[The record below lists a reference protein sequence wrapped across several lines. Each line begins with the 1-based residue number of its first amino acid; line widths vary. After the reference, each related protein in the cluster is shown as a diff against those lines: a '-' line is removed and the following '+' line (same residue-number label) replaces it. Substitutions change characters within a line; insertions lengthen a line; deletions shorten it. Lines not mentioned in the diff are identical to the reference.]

1 VVTDRLAALVWSQ
14 RAHLPLWSPV
24 LLACGIGAYF
34 SVPEEPSRQ
43 VLAGVALA
51 GLLGIVLALR
61 AGPLLRLALVA
72 VLLMLGGFGSA
83 AFRSAQVAAP
93 VLPWSMTA
101 NVEGRIIGIDRSG
114 SGRPRLLLDR
124 VVIHGVEPERTPAR
138 IRLSLGSD
146 GDSAILVAGLRVLGQ
161 ARLSPPSAP
170 SEPGAFDFR
179 RMAWFMQIGA
189 VGYTRSPMVEAYP
202 RAEDVTGFAVH
213 ILAVRRALSAAIH
226 AHMPGA
232 HAGFAA
238 AILTGDRSEVDPA
251 ALDDLR
257 ASNLAHLLAI
267 SGLHMGLLS
276 GFVFALVRG
285 GLALVPAIALNY
297 PIKKVAAMVA
307 LSAGA
312 AYLVISGASIATQRA
327 FIMTAVVLV
336 AVVLDR
342 PAFTLRSVAL
352 AALLVLSVRP
362 ESLTEAGF
370 QMSFAATT
378 ALIATF
384 EWLRAKPWWRETWRP
399 GWRFLRPVIGVTITS
414 FVAGLAT
421 APISA
426 FHFNVLSRYGL
437 IANVLAVPA
446 MGLVVMPAA
455 VLAGLLAP
463 LGLSWPGLLAMDLGI
478 GYILWVAHAV
488 ASLDGAVRAIP
499 VGPVWALVLIVLGG
513 LLLVL
518 WIGRFRIAGLLPMV
532 LGLGL
537 WMQVD
542 RPEILISENGRL
554 FGVLTAQG
562 RVLNS
567 EGGNGFAAEIWL
579 GNDGDPAG
587 QAAAF
592 ARAGMTR
599 SRGRA
604 EIDVA
609 GLGPLIYRGSREPGD
624 EASSLCA
631 ASAIL
636 LAPGWRRDPPE
647 GDCLFIGADL
657 LRSEGALAIRLSER
671 GLDVRGA
678 RSLNERRPWTRDPR
692 DLWQAAR
699 GQ

>member
-1 VVTDRLAALVWSQ
+1 MVTDRLAALVWLQ
-14 RAHLPLWSPV
+14 RAHIPLWSPV

-34 SVPEEPSRQ
+34 SVAEEPARELLIS
-43 VLAGVALA
+43 LALA
-51 GLLGIVLALR
+51 TLVGALLALR
-61 AGPLLRLALVA
+61 AGPVLRLLLIATLLPLV
-72 VLLMLGGFGSA
+72 GFGLA
-83 AFRSAQVAAP
+83 ALRSAQVAAP
-93 VLPWSMTA
+93 VLPWAMTA
-101 NVEGRIIGIDRSG
+101 NVEGRIVDIDRSG
-114 SGRPRLLLDR
+114 SGRPRILLDR
-124 VVIHGVEPERTPAR
+124 VIIHGVEPARTPAR
-138 IRLSLGSD
+138 VRLSLGADSD
-146 GDSAILVAGLRVLGQ
+146 SHILVPGLRVLGQ

-179 RMAWFMQIGA
+179 RMAWFMQLGA
-189 VGYTRSPMVEAYP
+189 VGYTRSPMVEAYSQDDG
-202 RAEDVTGFAVH
+202 AVGFGVRV
-213 ILAVRRALSAAIH
+213 LAVRRALSAAIY
-226 AHMPGA
+226 AHMPGE

-285 GLALVPAIALNY
+285 GLALVPPLALNY
-297 PIKKVAAMVA
+297 PVKKIAAVFA
-307 LSAGA
+307 LMAGA
-312 AYLVISGASIATQRA
+312 AYLLISGASIATQRA

-336 AVVLDR
+336 AVMLDR

-352 AALLVLSVRP
+352 AATLVLAVRP

-384 EWLRAKPWWRETWRP
+384 EWLRGKAWWRETWSP
-399 GWRFLRPVIGVTITS
+399 GWRFVRPVIGVAITS

-437 IANVLAVPA
+437 IANILAVPA

-455 VLAGLLAP
+455 VLAGVLAP
-463 LGLSWPGLLAMDLGI
+463 LGLSWPGLWAMDLGI
-478 GYILWVAHAV
+478 GYILLVAHAV
-488 ASLDGAVRAIP
+488 AGLEGAVRAIP
-499 VGPVWALVLIVLGG
+499 TGPVQALVLIVSGG
-513 LLLVL
+513 IFLVL
-518 WIGRFRIAGLLPMV
+518 WIGRLRILGLLPMV
-532 LGLGL
+532 LGVVL
-537 WMQVD
+537 WMDVD

-554 FGVLTAQG
+554 FGVLTGDG

-567 EGGNGFAAEIWL
+567 EGGNSFAAEIWL
-579 GNDGDPAG
+579 GNDGDAAS

-592 ARAGMTR
+592 ARSGMMR

-604 EIDVA
+604 EIDVEGFGA
-609 GLGPLIYRGSREPGD
+609 LIYRGSREPGD
-624 EASSLCA
+624 EADTLCK
-631 ASAIL
+631 ASAVL
-636 LAPGWRRDPPE
+636 LAPGWRRGPSDGE
-647 GDCLFIGADL
+647 CLFIGADI
-657 LRSEGALAIRLSER
+657 LRSQGALAIRLSGGTAEIT
-671 GLDVRGA
+671 GA
-678 RSLNERRPWTRDPR
+678 RAINDQRPWTRDPR
-692 DLWQAAR
+692 QQSGPAR